1 MEPQPR
7 PSQRHSGL
15 PRLSAGRHQR
25 TRALGLLLAQFG
37 RRWPLAL
44 KIAVPLVAI
53 SVTAA
58 TWLGT
63 TMIAATRES
72 FARTYAAQA
81 EGLAQLV
88 ATGYAG
94 NPEDQ
99 AALNGSLTDIWS
111 SVPSVRRIRLFRDD
125 AGTPVLWASTD
136 ASELKQYRPGPEEVA
151 PITTGAGTQKELITN
166 GERML
171 ETTEPVRVGGRRIVA
186 SVGVFTSLR
195 ERDQAVAALER
206 RVLVVGALG
215 VAAELLALWMVFF
228 WLVLRRMVRL
238 SHAATQVAEGD
249 LNVRLPE
256 GRLAG
261 GGDELFQVAREFDHM
276 LATVRSRTQQQAAV
290 TRLGQRAL
298 EAAELPALLE
308 EAVERVAENLEVEQ
322 VAVLKHL
329 PDSGSL
335 LLLAGRGWNLGGASY
350 EIPAATSGSLAGYTL
365 ASGKPVIV
373 EDYRRET
380 RFTVSP
386 PLREHGVLSAM
397 SVIIPGQDQPYGTLA
412 VQSKRLRMFSGNDVQ
427 FLQAMANTLGW
438 TVRHKYAQEQLREA
452 RVLEMIAKN
461 EPLANILNT
470 LTEIVESQR
479 PGAVCSVLLARG
491 GSLFHAAGRR
501 LPDSYIQAID
511 GTLIDPDG
519 GLAAAAAHHREPVIV
534 ADIDADAGWRAKDA
548 TALAHGLRAGWA
560 VPIGAR
566 DGTALGAFV
575 TYYREPRTPSVD
587 DLRLIGTASYLATI
601 AIEQRSFAEKLTHQ
615 AHHDALTGL
624 PNRTLF
630 EDRLQQA
637 LAQAKRNGHVVGLL
651 FADLNNF
658 KRINDTLGHR
668 IGDVLLQYVAQRLGS
683 RIRQSDTLA
692 RMGGDEFAVVLTGLK
707 DPREAATI
715 AQKLLDALNSA
726 FDVEGYQLFLGGAVG
741 ISLYPQ
747 DGQDAAVLQRNADTA
762 LYRAQ
767 AQGESGF
774 RFFAPEMHAE
784 ALERLEL
791 DSSLR
796 RALDNQELRL
806 HYQPQF
812 EVQTG
817 KLVGAEALLRWH
829 HPKTGLIPPA
839 RFVPLAEENGL
850 ILPIGTWVLREAC
863 QQNAAWQRMGYQ
875 PIRVSVNVSALQF
888 ARPDFVQTVSQTLDD
903 CGLSPRWLDLELTE
917 SLLMRDIDAVRLR
930 LAELRKLGVGISIDD
945 FGTGY
950 SSLAYLQQLPI
961 DSLKIDASFVRDIRT
976 QAGASGPAPTLV
988 KTILSLAHNLGM
1000 KVVAEG
1006 VETTEQLEFL
1016 RGAACDR
1023 GQGFL
1028 LARPM
1033 PAEQML
1039 STMERIAPGQEQ
1051 AA

>member
-1 MEPQPR
+1 
-7 PSQRHSGL
+7 
-15 PRLSAGRHQR
+15 
-25 TRALGLLLAQFG
+25 
-37 RRWPLAL
+37 L

-88 ATGYAG
+88 ASGYAS
-94 NPEDQ
+94 NPDDQ
-99 AALNGSLTDIWS
+99 VALNAFLTDIWS
-111 SVPSVRRIRLFRDD
+111 SVPSVRRIRLFRDYG
-125 AGTPVLWASTD
+125 GTPVLWASTD
-136 ASELKQYRPGPEEVA
+136 TSELKRYQPRPEEVA
-151 PITTGAGTQKELITN
+151 PITAGVGTQTETTSN
-166 GERML
+166 GQRML
-171 ETTEPVRVGGRRIVA
+171 ETIEPVRVGGRRIVA
-186 SVGVFTSLR
+186 SVGVFTALR
-195 ERDQAVAALER
+195 ERDQAVMDLER
-206 RVLVVGALG
+206 KILAVAALG

-238 SHAATQVAEGD
+238 SQAATQVAEGD

-256 GRLAG
+256 GQYTG

-298 EAAELPALLE
+298 EGADLAALLE
-308 EAVERVAENLEVEQ
+308 EAVEGIAENLEVEQ
-322 VAVLKHL
+322 VSVLKHR
-329 PDSGSL
+329 PDAGSL
-335 LLLAGRGWNLGGASY
+335 LLLAGRGWNEGETSY
-350 EIPAATSGSLAGYTL
+350 EVPASPSGSLAGYAL
-365 ASGKPVIV
+365 ASGKPVTV
-373 EDYRRET
+373 GDYRGET
-380 RFTVSP
+380 RFTVST
-386 PLREHGVLSAM
+386 PLRDHHMLSAM
-397 SVIIPGQDQPYGTLA
+397 SVIIPGQDQPYGVLA
-412 VQSKRLRMFSGNDVQ
+412 VNSKRLRMFGGNDVQ

-461 EPLANILNT
+461 EPIANILNT
-470 LTEIVESQR
+470 LTEMVESQR
-479 PGAVCSVLLARG
+479 PGAVCSVLLARDR
-491 GSLFHAAGRR
+491 SLFHAAGRR
-501 LPDSYIQAID
+501 LPDGYIQAID
-511 GTLIDPDG
+511 GSPIGPDG
-519 GLAAAAAHHREPVIV
+519 GLAAASAHQGESVIV
-534 ADIDADAGWRAKDA
+534 ADVDADPSWRVKDA
-548 TALAHGLRAGWA
+548 TALAHGLRAAWA
-560 VPIGAR
+560 VPIAAR
-566 DGTALGAFV
+566 DGTALGTFV
-575 TYYREPRTPSVD
+575 TWYREPRTPTTD

-601 AIEQRSFAEKLTHQ
+601 AIEQRSFTEKLTHQ

-624 PNRTLF
+624 PNRLLF

-637 LAQAKRNGHVVGLL
+637 LAQAKRNGNVVGLL

-715 AQKLLDALNSA
+715 AQKLLDALHSA
-726 FDVEGYQLFLGGAVG
+726 FDVEGYQLFLGGAIG

-762 LYRAQ
+762 MYRAKV
-767 AQGESGF
+767 QGEDSF

-796 RALDNQELRL
+796 RALDNQEFRL

-812 EVQTG
+812 DMQTG
-817 KLVGAEALLRWH
+817 KLVGAEALLRWY
-829 HPKTGLIPPA
+829 HPTAGPIPPA
-839 RFVPLAEENGL
+839 RFIPLAEENGL
-850 ILPIGTWVLREAC
+850 IVPIGTWVLREAC

-875 PIRVSVNVSALQF
+875 RIRVSVNVSALQF
-888 ARPDFVQTVSQTLDD
+888 ARPDFVQTVSQALDE
-903 CGLSPRWLDLELTE
+903 CGLEPHWLDLELTE
-917 SLLMRDIDAVRLR
+917 SLLMRDIDSVRLR
-930 LAELRKLGVGISIDD
+930 LAELRALGVGISIDD

-961 DSLKIDASFVRDIRT
+961 ESLKIDQSFVRDIGT
-976 QAGASGPAPTLV
+976 GPGASAPAPTLV

-1006 VETTEQLEFL
+1006 VETPEQLEFL
-1016 RGAACDR
+1016 RAAACDR
-1023 GQGFL
+1023 GQGYL

-1039 STMERIAPGQEQ
+1039 SVLERMARGKDQ